1 MGESLKS
8 ASWKDIAEFVGIAA
22 IVASLIFV
30 GIELQQSREIA
41 IADIYQQRT
50 AMIIDANTIQL
61 TSDSVQHV
69 LRKYRAGDPLSDDEK
84 YLMEQWFD
92 PFLNY
97 WENNHFQYQK
107 GLLSSEQWISSRNTI
122 RNFARNHIFVEMWN
136 RERDTWRESF
146 AEEVDAAIQEA
157 ASLTN

>member
-1 MGESLKS
+1 MKS
-8 ASWKDIAEFVGIAA
+8 ADWKDVAEFVGIAA

-61 TSDSVQHV
+61 TSDSVQNV
-69 LRKYRAGDPLSDDEK
+69 LRKYRSGEPLTDDEK

-97 WENNHFQYQK
+97 WENNHFQFQM
-107 GLLSSEQWISSRNTI
+107 GLLSKEQWISSRNTI
-122 RNFARNHIFVEMWN
+122 KKFARNPVFVEMWD

-146 AEEVDAAIQEA
+146 AAEVDEAIRELSEA
-157 ASLTN
+157 K